1 MGKKTSEKL
10 LSRRRRQVRVRKQI
24 SGTAERPRLAIFR
37 SSKHIYAQIIDDVR
51 GVTLAAASTLD
62 AEIVSSESVK
72 VDAARLVGELV
83 AKRGLSASVGKVVF
97 DRSGYIYASGPCV
110 PSPRVLAPVACSSKG
125 ATCRLAK

>member
-83 AKRGLSASVGKVVF
+83 AKRGLSASVEKVVF
-97 DRSGYIYASGPCV
+97 YRSGYIYASG
-110 PSPRVLAPVACSSKG
+110 RVRALAEG
-125 ATCRLAK
+125 ARSGGLQF